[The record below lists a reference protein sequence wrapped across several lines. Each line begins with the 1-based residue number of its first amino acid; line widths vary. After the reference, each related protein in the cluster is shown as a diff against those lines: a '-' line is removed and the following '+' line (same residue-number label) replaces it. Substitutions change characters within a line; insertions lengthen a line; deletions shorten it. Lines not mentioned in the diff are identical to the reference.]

1 MIRFSTTKAAGLAI
15 ALLFCADSSQANS
28 VNYTFNGAIDFGALN
43 GETYSGQFS
52 FNDAGLTPSGFKSLV
67 LDSLSFSFHGGSFG
81 LANAAATPTADFQ
94 NAMFL
99 GISYTVNAFDPAFSL
114 NAGFVDTSDAY
125 FSYTPIHGIAGY
137 GSVTFTPKPVPL
149 PPSLWLVL
157 GGLAGLVGFESRAKP
172 SMFRTPYAKMTVTP
186 TGNANSAAG

>member
-1 MIRFSTTKAAGLAI
+1 MRVLVTGSQGFIGKNLVVRLRELPGYEVVTFERGD
-15 ALLFCADSSQANS
+15 ALS
-28 VNYTFNGAIDFGALN
+28 
-43 GETYSGQFS
+43 
-52 FNDAGLTPSGFKSLV
+52 SLV
-67 LDSLSFSFHGGSFG
+67 DKVRQADAVVH
-81 LANAAATPTADFQ
+81 LAGENRPKDAADFE